1 MVYEWLKF
9 PQVAEIF
16 DAARNL
22 AKDDGRECVSEWYV
36 MLSLLRF
43 DSVWTRFNNHD
54 VLKKELFHSAQR
66 EPDCKVNTDALFE
79 EAVFKSKQAGLIKTG
94 DTVVITAGVPLGI
107 AGKTDMIHVVEV
119 V

>member
-16 DAARNL
+16 DAARDL

-66 EPDCKVNTDALFE
+66 EPDCKSKLFP
-79 EAVFKSKQAGLIKTG
+79 K
-94 DTVVITAGVPLGI
+94 
-107 AGKTDMIHVVEV
+107 
-119 V
+119 